1 MISSSPASPGF
12 DRRSFLK
19 VGAWVVPA
27 MAAATAVT
35 ATPAWAATPKTVNL
49 ALQGPQFGS
58 SIPLFTPALTQRFD
72 ASEPAGTVIAN
83 TGTTA
88 YKGTIVLTLEVDSR
102 LWKVTGF
109 TYDTRTSAGSAA
121 ATFSGPTMSGNR
133 ATYTATFTATIAPK
147 TDPFTGVLVR
157 PKATF
162 LGDYPNDT
170 FAPADTA
177 YTWRLKTPN
186 DDADTSDNVW
196 KITAGKAV
204 SAKPFGGALKVKWA
218 KVTSGSGSAYRPSS
232 ATLTSIGPNP
242 IKAGDGIRVS
252 FDAAIGGGIT
262 PKSVTVNGTA
272 VSKLLTV
279 AENTVS
285 GGRRSVLLKLSS
297 ALAAKDVL
305 SFTLSYSA
313 GTKGNPTSG
322 VTSQIGYAPTTANSA
337 DQRGGNVSYVNQ
349 PGS

>member
-1 MISSSPASPGF
+1 MISSSPTSPGF

-27 MAAATAVT
+27 MAAATAAT

-72 ASEPAGTVIAN
+72 ADEPAGVVIAN

-121 ATFSGPTMSGNR
+121 AKFSGPTMSGNR
-133 ATYTATFTATIAPK
+133 ATYTATFTATIAAK
-147 TDPFTGVLVR
+147 TDPFTGVLVQ

-162 LGDYPNDT
+162 LGDYPNDK

-177 YTWRLKTPN
+177 YTWRLKTPD
-186 DDADTSDNVW
+186 DDANTSDNVR
-196 KITAGKAV
+196 KGAAGKPV
-204 SAKPFGGALKVKWA
+204 SASPFGAVVTAKYA
-218 KVTSGSGSAYRPSS
+218 KVTSGNGSAYRPTS
-232 ATLTSIGPNP
+232 ATVTSIGPKP
-242 IKAGDGIRVS
+242 IRAGDGILVS
-252 FDAAIGGGIT
+252 FDAAVGGGVQ
-262 PKSVTVNGTA
+262 PKSVTLNGKA

-279 AENTVS
+279 SQNTVS
-285 GGRRSVLLKLSS
+285 GGRRSVLLTFSS
-297 ALAAKDVL
+297 AVAAGGKVA
-305 SFTLSYSA
+305 FTLSYSA
-313 GTKGNPTSG
+313 GTGGNPTAGTS
-322 VTSQIGYAPTTANSA
+322 SQIGYWPTDLNSP
-337 DQRGGNVSYVNQ
+337 DQRGRKKSSVNQ